1 MYSLGGVSISS
12 IYLYLNS
19 RGHLRYVLIFD
30 LDSRIILLYTLLN
43 KNNVM
48 DLNYMIFGTAL
59 SFVIILVIFL
69 IAYIFINK
77 SYLRIKNYRVVDAN
91 EYFPEDEIHILRQI
105 YFLLMMAGC
114 FTFVVLAL
122 VVENYDLIYLAIY
135 DFVISLIC
143 FIEVDTSSYK
153 GKLIAFLLIPFGTV
167 SFLISDFSILSLF
180 TFSHIIAMVYM
191 IKVYYGKFN
200 EYTRN
205 HGLGIAILLLFAI
218 VFISMYITSFVE
230 GVNMLDA
237 LVMSSNAFTSNG
249 YAVLGN
255 SVPGKLDSLVLVW
268 GGYLLSGVS
277 VSTLT
282 AAILMKYFDRKFK
295 DYDNRFDELENLLK
309 EYKK

>member
-1 MYSLGGVSISS
+1 
-12 IYLYLNS
+12 
-19 RGHLRYVLIFD
+19 
-30 LDSRIILLYTLLN
+30 
-43 KNNVM
+43 M

>member
-1 MYSLGGVSISS
+1 
-12 IYLYLNS
+12 
-19 RGHLRYVLIFD
+19 
-30 LDSRIILLYTLLN
+30 
-43 KNNVM
+43 
-48 DLNYMIFGTAL
+48 MIFGTAL

-167 SFLISDFSILSLF
+167 SFLISDFFYFVPFYI
-180 TFSHIIAMVYM
+180 FSYYCDGVY
-191 IKVYYGKFN
+191 
-200 EYTRN
+200 
-205 HGLGIAILLLFAI
+205 
-218 VFISMYITSFVE
+218 
-230 GVNMLDA
+230 D
-237 LVMSSNAFTSNG
+237 
-249 YAVLGN
+249 
-255 SVPGKLDSLVLVW
+255 
-268 GGYLLSGVS
+268 
-277 VSTLT
+277 
-282 AAILMKYFDRKFK
+282 
-295 DYDNRFDELENLLK
+295 
-309 EYKK
+309 